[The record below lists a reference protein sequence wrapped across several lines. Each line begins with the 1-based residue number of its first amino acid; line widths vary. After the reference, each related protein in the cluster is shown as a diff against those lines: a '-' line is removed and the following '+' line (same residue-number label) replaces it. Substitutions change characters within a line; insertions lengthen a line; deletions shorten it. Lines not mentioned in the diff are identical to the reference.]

1 MRINGTKKNF
11 LLCILAALGMYSRF
25 GTAAL
30 PKPEA
35 PSRGESGGI
44 LKMIQD
50 YGYDVAVL
58 GGLAI
63 ATIAFIVV
71 AIVCIG
77 KFHEVSQKRAT
88 WSDFFTFVAIG
99 AVILVIVIWL
109 VNKAAEIL

>member
-1 MRINGTKKNF
+1 MRANSIKKNF
-11 LLCILAALGMYSRF
+11 LFCLLASLGVYCPLSI
-25 GTAAL
+25 AAL
-30 PKPEA
+30 PTPEA

-58 GGLAI
+58 AGLGL

-77 KFHEVSQKRAT
+77 KFHEVSVKKST
-88 WSDFFTFVAIG
+88 WSEFFTFVAIG

-109 VNKAAEIL
+109 ANKAAEIL